1 MRIRSK
7 GQPQCRNLAPHR
19 RVCPDMTTENHISRP
34 STGSDPDMITQMLY
48 TSLSRHPRGHS
59 SDYDILQEAMRN
71 NRSGGV
77 TGYLLRDTDRFCQ
90 VLEGPQRVLESLY
103 NRIHLDPRH
112 YQIVLRMQREVRERS
127 FLGWS
132 MGYGSLSAEDSA
144 VLERSFAGPPKAVL
158 LAFGRGGRIA
168 GVSG

>member
-7 GQPQCRNLAPHR
+7 GQPLCRNLAARR
-19 RVCPDMTTENHISRP
+19 RVCIDMTVHHISRP
-34 STGSDPDMITQMLY
+34 STAPDPDMITQMLY

-59 SDYDILQEAMRN
+59 SDYDILQQAMQN

-90 VLEGPQRVLESLY
+90 VLEGPQRVLDRLY
-103 NRIHLDPRH
+103 DRIHLDPRH

-132 MGYGSLSAEDSA
+132 MGYGTLSSEDSA
-144 VLERSFAGPPKAVL
+144 FLSRSFAGPPKGVL
-158 LAFGRGGRIA
+158 LAFDRFSRIA
-168 GVSG
+168 GVPG